1 MKQIKLIT
9 LGNSKVG
16 KSSYILRYTDNEFSF
31 HMSTTIGIDF
41 KDKTETLDNNE
52 KIKII
57 LYDTNGQERYK
68 SISFNMLKN
77 ADAVLL
83 FYDITDKSSFESI
96 KDWIQS
102 IYEFKNK
109 DFPIV
114 LIGNK
119 IDKEEERVI
128 TKNEGESEALKYNI
142 KHFEIS
148 CKDSIN
154 IREPILHL
162 ISIVNSGDKEGNIKL
177 NHKSKNKKDKKSAA
191 NNKINILK

>member
-31 HMSTTIGIDF
+31 HMPTTIGLDF
-41 KDKTETLDNNE
+41 KDKIETLDNE
-52 KIKII
+52 ERVKII

-83 FYDITDKSSFESI
+83 FYDITDKESFDSI

-102 IYEFKNK
+102 IYEFKDK
-109 DFPIV
+109 EFPLV

-119 IDKEEERVI
+119 IDKEEDRVI
-128 TKNEGESEALKYNI
+128 TTNQGESEALKYNI
-142 KHFEIS
+142 KFFEIS

-154 IREPILHL
+154 IREPILHF
-162 ISIVNSGDKEGNIKL
+162 ISIANSKKDKEGNIRL
-177 NHKSKNKKDKKSAA
+177 NGNIKKNKGK
-191 NNKINILK
+191 NKCCQ

>member
-1 MKQIKLIT
+1 MKQIRLIT

-31 HMSTTIGIDF
+31 HISTTIGLDF
-41 KDKTETLDNNE
+41 KDKIETLDNHE
-52 KIKII
+52 SVKII

-83 FYDITDKSSFESI
+83 FYDITDKESFNSI
-96 KDWIQS
+96 KDWMQS
-102 IYEFKNK
+102 IYQFKDK
-109 DFPIV
+109 EFPIV

-119 IDKEEERVI
+119 IDKEEDRVVS
-128 TKNEGESEALKYNI
+128 KNEGESEASKYNI
-142 KHFEIS
+142 KFYEIS
-148 CKDSIN
+148 CKNSIN

-162 ISIVNSGDKEGNIKL
+162 ISITNNRIDKEENFRL
-177 NHKSKNKKDKKSAA
+177 NKTKKQKHKNKCC
-191 NNKINILK
+191 

>member
-16 KSSYILRYTDNEFSF
+16 KSSYILRYTDNVFSF

-41 KDKTETLDNNE
+41 KDKIETLDNGE
-52 KIKII
+52 KLKII

-83 FYDITDKSSFESI
+83 FYDITDKQSFESI

-102 IYEFKNK
+102 IYQFKNK

-119 IDKEEERVI
+119 IDKEEERVV
-128 TKNEGESEALKYNI
+128 TKNEGESEALKHNI

-162 ISIVNSGDKEGNIKL
+162 ISITNLGDKEGNLKPSL
-177 NHKSKNKKDKKSAA
+177 KSKNKKDKK
-191 NNKINILK
+191 KCC